1 MSLDPERFRAALARL
16 APRMS
21 GPWYARGCTCIVDD
35 PDVSCDV
42 VDADCP
48 VHGTAPRERAARIE
62 ALEWVRLTHPTDDE
76 IATAIENLKRCPA

>member
-1 MSLDPERFRAALARL
+1 MALDPERFRTALARL
-16 APRMS
+16 GPRAS
-21 GPWYARGCTCIVDD
+21 RWWARGCTCIVDD

-48 VHGTAPRERAARIE
+48 LHGTAPRERAARIE

-76 IATAIENLKRCPA
+76 IATAIDNLKRGHA